1 CIDIA
6 GPEKVLFGT
15 DFPMPCDVPKLF
27 EMIGTRPTDEIKAI
41 KGGNAMKLFGL

>member
-1 CIDIA
+1 
-6 GPEKVLFGT
+6 VLFGT